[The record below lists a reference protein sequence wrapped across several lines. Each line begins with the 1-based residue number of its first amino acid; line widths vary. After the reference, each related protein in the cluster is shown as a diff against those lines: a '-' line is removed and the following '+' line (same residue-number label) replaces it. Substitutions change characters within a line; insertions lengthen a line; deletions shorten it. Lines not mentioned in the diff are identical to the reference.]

1 LDSGERK
8 AWTAAC
14 RAAAARS
21 QRTERTRAGAGR
33 AAAHHIECE
42 RRRKFGAARVT
53 VNNLPLNRK
62 ASWCHG
68 ISLWRQQF
76 FACGMCARCPLLTL
90 RSSLCARSTRTAR
103 SWGPRINTYHATRA
117 AQHTHLPHTQKTST
131 HTCRLCQWVLVSD
144 AGSQTS
150 CRVHTPFLQARSCRA
165 AHEMDRTPQTP
176 SRLPCHCL
184 KSFGHSS
191 PHPKDLYSHYIPA
204 CATASMQAIATRRK
218 SAPAQSRSSLHP
230 EL

>member
-1 LDSGERK
+1 MGPKGPKHSTVRTKQLTAASHTASRRPGSRSRRRSPARTRAPGGRESGVSLDSGERK

-76 FACGMCARCPLLTL
+76 FAC
-90 RSSLCARSTRTAR
+90 
-103 SWGPRINTYHATRA
+103 
-117 AQHTHLPHTQKTST
+117 
-131 HTCRLCQWVLVSD
+131 
-144 AGSQTS
+144 
-150 CRVHTPFLQARSCRA
+150 
-165 AHEMDRTPQTP
+165 
-176 SRLPCHCL
+176 
-184 KSFGHSS
+184 
-191 PHPKDLYSHYIPA
+191 
-204 CATASMQAIATRRK
+204 
-218 SAPAQSRSSLHP
+218 
-230 EL
+230 